1 MGWDSLVCSQHK
13 WVNPK
18 AKILFLFSVF
28 SVQSSWCWFFFFSFS
43 KFCKV
48 IIFDATLILIP
59 GLRAPRPTNPVTLL
73 GSTHFYLPL
82 RPPRESIFTFEP
94 LFEFLPPFL
103 FGASISR
110 VQGCSGDWFS
120 RGSRGLVSCP
130 SQWTLLRGLLGGL
143 AHSGPLSA
151 HRSPRKKSTLF
162 FQSAGPWPKSQSK
175 YSIPIF
181 WFTTTVHS
189 KKHRF
194 TAVTRFFFFLFNIL
208 NVVFIE
214 WVYNV
219 KLSYCWVLN

>member
-59 GLRAPRPTNPVTLL
+59 GLWAPRPTNPVTLL
-73 GSTHFYLPL
+73 GSIHFYLSL
-82 RPPRESIFTFEP
+82 TPPRESIFTFEP

-151 HRSPRKKSTLF
+151 HRSPHKKAPFFSNQLGPGPNPNQSILF
-162 FQSAGPWPKSQSK
+162 QFSDLPP
-175 YSIPIF
+175 PC
-181 WFTTTVHS
+181 
-189 KKHRF
+189 
-194 TAVTRFFFFLFNIL
+194 TAKNIDLLRLLDFFFLFNIL